1 MFELWSIKITICSF
15 SELMLMGFISLLLTV
30 FQDPISNI
38 CISKEIGESWL
49 PCSHSETKKKT
60 KETKDRKLMEYF
72 DPTPRRILATKG
84 IDKCVAKVQLKPY
97 NFELKLHL

>member
-49 PCSHSETKKKT
+49 PCSHSETKKT
-60 KETKDRKLMEYF
+60 IKETKIENSWN
-72 DPTPRRILATKG
+72 ILIQHRGEFLQQK
-84 IDKCVAKVQLKPY
+84 
-97 NFELKLHL
+97 E